1 MCDVIAPQGPVHSHP
16 HLPIHKPQ
24 RGNMVTHGSLKTP
37 LKEHQQSKIDS
48 TFRNMPRGVGHPMEV
63 LNRSGRHV
71 FKRETNEKHDP
82 KHFSIFL
89 PPCGHPMEAPNR
101 SRRHVF
107 KRETNEKHDTKQFSI
122 KGAQKQERQCP
133 EHPKRR
139 DEKKREK
146 HTSPKHG
153 KGRAETGTP
162 MSKSP

>member
-48 TFRNMPRGVGHPMEV
+48 TFRNMPRA
-63 LNRSGRHV
+63 
-71 FKRETNEKHDP
+71 T
-82 KHFSIFL
+82 
-89 PPCGHPMEAPNR
+89 
-101 SRRHVF
+101 
-107 KRETNEKHDTKQFSI
+107 Q
-122 KGAQKQERQCP
+122 
-133 EHPKRR
+133 
-139 DEKKREK
+139 KKREK